1 MGIEE
6 IVAGLKEQGLDD
18 AGIESALKEMLE
30 KGEITQEDL
39 DKALALLGSSE
50 SSDEEQE
57 KALAGKL
64 YGMEF

>member
-6 IVAGLKEQGLDD
+6 IIAGLKEQGLDD

-57 KALAGKL
+57 KTLAGKL